1 MRRRRRDERLA
12 GGTVAAAPTPA
23 SPVKRSRGHAGT
35 APLCAHPDER
45 VAVAV
50 LELRSVAA
58 AFARLAIE
66 ARPKFAWRCEAIA
79 GAVFDVLDEHFPE
92 PGHDG

>member
-12 GGTVAAAPTPA
+12 AGPAAAPA
-23 SPVKRSRGHAGT
+23 VPVKRSRGHAGT

-66 ARPKFAWRCEAIA
+66 ARPKFAWRCEAVADAI
-79 GAVFDVLDEHFPE
+79 FDVLDEHFPE